1 MSSPHTCH
9 VAHEDLPDR
18 YTSTAAGLTIR
29 KLSEHLGA
37 EVEGVDL
44 SETVSAD
51 VFSDIQQAWVA
62 HGVLTFREQTLAP
75 AMHVDFSSRFGELV
89 GHVVSRFGLSD
100 YPQVT
105 VLSNIED
112 DKGQKIGADRAGM
125 IWHSDLSFMQCPS
138 LGSFLYGVE
147 CPPEGGDTEFSST
160 RAAYEALPEDTAQR
174 LAGLHGVHDYAWHY
188 RTYLSHRSP
197 LSDAEKAKTPPVSH
211 PALRTHPVTKA
222 TTVYLSEGLTAR
234 IAELPEDEGR
244 ALILEVSQ
252 FATQE
257 QFVYRHRWQP
267 NDLVMWDNRLTM
279 HRATEF
285 APHHRRLMRRTTALG
300 DRPFFTR
307 TDAGTCAAVSA

>member
-1 MSSPHTCH
+1 MSSPHASH
-9 VAHEDLPDR
+9 ISHEDLPDC
-18 YTSTAAGLTIR
+18 YTSSRARLTIR

-44 SETVSAD
+44 SKAVSAN
-51 VFSDIQQAWVA
+51 VFSDIEQAWVT
-62 HGVLTFREQTLAP
+62 HGVLTLREQTLSP
-75 AMHVDFSSRFGELV
+75 AMHIDFSSRFGELV

-105 VLSNIED
+105 ILSNIED

-125 IWHSDLSFMQCPS
+125 IWHSDLSFTQRPS

-160 RAAYEALPEDTAQR
+160 RAAYDALPEDLAQR
-174 LAGLHGVHDYAWHY
+174 LAGVHGVHDYAWHY
-188 RTYLSHRSP
+188 RTYLSHRRP
-197 LSDAEKAKTPPVSH
+197 LSDTEKAQTPAVIH

-222 TTVYLSEGLTAR
+222 TTIYLSEGLTAR

-285 APHHRRLMRRTTALG
+285 AQHHRRLMRRTTALG
-300 DRPFFTR
+300 NRPFFTH
-307 TDAGTCAAVSA
+307 TAAGASAVAST